1 MSIRSLSSAAVGG
14 LFTNQQSSMQQNF
27 RALTQAI
34 ESGNA
39 AGAQQAFATLNQSMP
54 KPKASA
60 QDGNP
65 AQDPLSNL
73 ANALKSGDMSA
84 AKSAMQALQQ
94 NMPAPRRREPAP
106 QPPADDNSSTSQSS
120 APSVVTGPVRVLRLE
135 A

>member
-54 KPKASA
+54 KPKASRRTA
-60 QDGNP
+60 I
-65 AQDPLSNL
+65 
-73 ANALKSGDMSA
+73 
-84 AKSAMQALQQ
+84 
-94 NMPAPRRREPAP
+94 PRKILFR
-106 QPPADDNSSTSQSS
+106 TSR
-120 APSVVTGPVRVLRLE
+120 TR
-135 A
+135 